1 MRNLLN
7 ILPIKGIQNSVNGYD
22 VPEVY
27 LQVR

>member
-7 ILPIKGIQNSVNGYD
+7 IQMIQETPNSVNGYD